1 METPPWTITCKCIFL
16 ALMMQKIK
24 EHNAYLVTFLCKN
37 HFHFCSLKLC
47 SLENSH
53 KNRNFA
59 MSLVLHKY
67 LPLTS
72 RFSPE
77 LASEHPFSLVTLDK
91 TSSAAASNYQLG
103 VGQRGT
109 TQDKLV
115 TISPPINISVRCPH
129 RWMSVWPTHSKQN
142 NTKGSYKKTCMFF
155 LQYWLTEYWW
165 VGYDPFSILSTVATT
180 YCRCEI
186 KCDVSATTHQPGPLP
201 APSMETELRKWLG
214 LQETLLGRAPACCC
228 CCWPTFIS
236 LFVQFSESGKFE
248 K

>member
-1 METPPWTITCKCIFL
+1 
-16 ALMMQKIK
+16 
-24 EHNAYLVTFLCKN
+24 
-37 HFHFCSLKLC
+37 
-47 SLENSH
+47 
-53 KNRNFA
+53 

-72 RFSPE
+72 RLSLPASSPVAWWPWTRPHQ
-77 LASEHPFSLVTLDK
+77 LQHPI
-91 TSSAAASNYQLG
+91 TSSELGREGQL
-103 VGQRGT
+103 RT
-109 TQDKLV
+109 SQDKLV

-201 APSMETELRKWLG
+201 APSMETELRKWLLG
-214 LQETLLGRAPACCC
+214 FQETLLGRAPACCR

>member
-1 METPPWTITCKCIFL
+1 
-16 ALMMQKIK
+16 MQIIKLK

-53 KNRNFA
+53 KNRNFG

-72 RFSPE
+72 RLSLPASSP
-77 LASEHPFSLVTLDK
+77 LAWWPWTRPHQLQHPI
-91 TSSAAASNYQLG
+91 TSSELGREGQL
-103 VGQRGT
+103 RT
-109 TQDKLV
+109 SQDKLV

-180 YCRCEI
+180 HFR
-186 KCDVSATTHQPGPLP
+186 
-201 APSMETELRKWLG
+201 R
-214 LQETLLGRAPACCC
+214 
-228 CCWPTFIS
+228 
-236 LFVQFSESGKFE
+236 
-248 K
+248 